1 MIDPRRMRAA
11 SEAFTDPGVRAL
23 PLTAEEEAEW
33 RERGP
38 RGGHLSR
45 DDEARLWATLDA
57 ARRERDLAIAHD
69 RQPYPTAEAY
79 ERLAAKH
86 AKCRGVQ
93 GDLEDALTTLARAGH
108 VPMSN
113 GYCARCG
120 GACILP
126 AAKENS
132 EIIREA
138 GYAKPSPFE
147 PRTDWRERIF
157 RHDDDDPA

>member
-1 MIDPRRMRAA
+1 VSA
-11 SEAFTDPGVRAL
+11 
-23 PLTAEEEAEW
+23 LTADEIAAIRKMLWEHDLAYPT
-33 RERGP
+33 REDGVE
-38 RGGHLSR
+38 SWA
-45 DDEARLWATLDA
+45 DIAARLLATLDA
-57 ARRERDLAIAHD
+57 LLVSRAAR
-69 RQPYPTAEAY
+69 P
-79 ERLAAKH
+79 
-86 AKCRGVQ
+86 
-93 GDLEDALTTLARAGH
+93 LEDALRTLATAGH
-108 VPMSN
+108 FPLGD

-147 PRTDWRERIF
+147 PRTDWRERMF